1 MYLHN
6 IFFYP
11 GHHPIRQYCMDPRL
25 PRKSHWQE
33 NTYFVTTR
41 NCFILL
47 HRLSIKKTK
56 LFKVYF
62 ANALTRYTK
71 SIVTLIS
78 TAHTRTS
85 DAQLIQRVKLSI
97 VLIYQN
103 YLKNLHRMSTW
114 SLLGVS
120 R

>member
-11 GHHPIRQYCMDPRL
+11 GHHPIRQYCMDPHL
-25 PRKSHWQE
+25 HRKSHWQE
-33 NTYFVTTR
+33 NKYFLTTR

-47 HRLSIKKTK
+47 HRLSIKTK
-56 LFKVYF
+56 LLQIYF

-85 DAQLIQRVKLSI
+85 DAQLIQRMGKIIDSSYLSKLS
-97 VLIYQN
+97 
-103 YLKNLHRMSTW
+103 NLHRMSTW
-114 SLLGVS
+114 SLLGVL